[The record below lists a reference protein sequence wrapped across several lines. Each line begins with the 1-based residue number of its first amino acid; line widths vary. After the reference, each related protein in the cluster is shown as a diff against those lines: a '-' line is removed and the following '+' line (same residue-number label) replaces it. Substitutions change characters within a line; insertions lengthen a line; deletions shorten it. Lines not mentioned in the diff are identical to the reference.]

1 MKRLIIDTDAGVD
14 DAQAIIMALTH
25 PDVRVEAITTLT
37 GNVHVDKVVTNVLTV
52 LEMLNQDVPVY
63 RGADRPLLSEWSAE
77 EQFHGGDGLG
87 DLVNRPALSR
97 QVEAEHAVMAL
108 LRLVNESPGEF
119 TLVTLGPLT
128 NIALA
133 VRLDPDFPSKV
144 KEMFWMGGTIRAQ
157 GNTPNVTAEWN
168 IYCDPDAAYI
178 ALDAFPMSTMLSW
191 GTTVDHPLS
200 WEQFDTLAAINT
212 PQGRFFRDISV
223 KTAAYLK
230 RIPNVPGYLVPDP
243 LTMAI
248 AIEPEIVLAG
258 GVHYVTVELNGM
270 YTRGQ
275 TIVDYRGLMGYP
287 ANVRVATM
295 LDMNRVYRQFDRMLR
310 AAVR

>member
-25 PDVRVEAITTLT
+25 PDVQVEAITTLT
-37 GNVHVDKVVTNVLTV
+37 GNVHVDKVVANVLTV
-52 LEMLNQDVPVY
+52 LEVLNQDVPVY
-63 RGADRPLLSEWSAE
+63 RGVDRPLLSEWSAE

-87 DLVNRPALSR
+87 DFANRPVLTR
-97 QVEAEHAVMAL
+97 QAEAEHAVLAL
-108 LRLVNESPGEF
+108 IRLVNESPGEY

-133 VRLDPDFPSKV
+133 VRLDPDFPSKI

-178 ALDAFPMSTMLSW
+178 ALNAFPMSTMLSW

-212 PQGRFFRDISV
+212 PQGRFFHDISM

-248 AIEPEIVLAG
+248 ALEPEIMLSAG
-258 GVHYVTVELNGM
+258 IHYVTVELNGM

-287 ANVRVATM
+287 ANVRVATT
-295 LDMNRVYRQFDRMLR
+295 LDMGRVYRQFDRMLR
-310 AAVR
+310 A